1 MKTFRVIL
9 FFTLLMPGYLIV
21 HAQTPG
27 IPNEVVSAIKQG
39 NASKL
44 SPYLGANVELIIG
57 NKNDIYSKQQTVEIV
72 SDFFR
77 KNPVNDFQIL
87 HSGSKDA
94 ASFAIGTLKT
104 STGTFRVYILTRK
117 TDEKS
122 VVQQLRIEPS
132 NE

>member
-1 MKTFRVIL
+1 
-9 FFTLLMPGYLIV
+9 MPLYHV
-21 HAQTPG
+21 ASAQASG
-27 IPNEVVSAIKQG
+27 IPDEVVSAIKQG
-39 NASKL
+39 NAGKL

-77 KNPVNDFQIL
+77 KNTVSDFQIL
-87 HSGSKDA
+87 HSGAKDA
-94 ASFAIGTLKT
+94 SSFAIGTLKA

-117 TDEKS
+117 IDGKS
-122 VVQQLRIEPS
+122 VIQQLRIEPS